1 MDVEDR
7 VKQDF
12 NEVKKYYPDFR
23 LLSND
28 NGGWLLWGSIHFL
41 AEHDKTPLDDFYNV
55 QISIPANYPVKIPHA
70 REVGGRIPHSFHTN
84 LNGNLCLGAPL
95 KNNRSFALKKTILG
109 FIENCL
115 IPFLYSY
122 SYLEEYG
129 ELPFGELE
137 HGHIGI
143 IQCYEDEFQTNDVYL
158 IIDFLSILAQYDFP
172 GFSDCPCQSG
182 KKLWKCHG
190 NKILELKN
198 IQMPDDFAAEL
209 RMILNRT

>member
-1 MDVEDR
+1 MNKKERVTQEIMDVKGIYPELHQLQNNNED
-7 VKQDF
+7 
-12 NEVKKYYPDFR
+12 
-23 LLSND
+23 
-28 NGGWLLWGSIHFL
+28 WILWGPLLFQ
-41 AEHDKTPLDDFYNV
+41 AEYNKQTIEDLYYV
-55 QISIPANYPVKIPHA
+55 EISIPSNYPVKIPHA

-95 KNNRSFALKKTILG
+95 KNNRSFARKKTILG

-115 IPFLYSY
+115 IPFLFAY
-122 SYLEEYG
+122 SYLGEFG
-129 ELPFGELE
+129 ELPFGELA

-143 IQCYEDEFQTNDVYL
+143 IQCYEEEFQTKDVNL

-172 GFSDCPCQSG
+172 GYIDCPCLSG

-190 NKILELKN
+190 KKILELKN
-198 IQMPDDFAAEL
+198 LQLPEDFASEL